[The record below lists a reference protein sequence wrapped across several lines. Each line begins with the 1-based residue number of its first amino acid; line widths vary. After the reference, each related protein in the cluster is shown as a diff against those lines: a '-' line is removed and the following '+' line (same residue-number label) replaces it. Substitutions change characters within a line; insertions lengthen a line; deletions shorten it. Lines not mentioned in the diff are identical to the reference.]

1 MTFPYIG
8 GEGFVEDLRDRAGG
22 RWDLVNT
29 AYRLRMPVSTEQILH
44 PDAYFAADAP
54 EPVRIRDVLGW
65 KRAAAGTWGE
75 LQTRE
80 LVHSPQAAAGWGGD
94 RYELWQEGGKSAL
107 VMRWRWDTP
116 DDESEFA
123 AALREWAAALK
134 RPHAVV
140 DRGGAVT
147 LIVTDDDRILR
158 RVAAGA

>member
-1 MTFPYIG
+1 
-8 GEGFVEDLRDRAGG
+8 
-22 RWDLVNT
+22 
-29 AYRLRMPVSTEQILH
+29 MPLSTEQILH

-54 EPVRIRDVLGW
+54 EAVRIRDVLGW

-80 LVHSPQAAAGWGGD
+80 LVHSTQAAAGWGGD
-94 RYELWQEGGKSAL
+94 RYELWQSGGKSVL

-116 DDESEFA
+116 RDESEFA
-123 AALREWAAALK
+123 PALREWAATLK
-134 RPHAVV
+134 QPHAVV

-147 LIVTDDDRILR
+147 LVVTDDAPILR